1 MTPSADK
8 PKWIWLAADR
18 HRVDDYLRLRR
29 VFFLRNK
36 PARARLRITAFSE
49 YLLYVNGRPVG
60 SGPAPSDFST
70 PLLDLYTETDLPL
83 VSGRNVLAVLAHNA
97 HVGLARRPRLPA
109 GFWLRLDVTY
119 PSGKTDSI
127 ITDRRWRAAR
137 AEDFSPRA
145 PRIFW
150 TTGFTEVRDTRCE
163 PRRWTTRRFSDRRWA
178 SADEVRLKGP
188 KGAPRPQP
196 RDRSTPR
203 PRETFTPPAR
213 IASTGR
219 IKGTPGATAIPF
231 EFTVLNP
238 MHGEFYAATFVRAPR
253 RQRTRLLF
261 DCDEAAA
268 VYVNNRLVLR
278 QGYSETFVHWL
289 QWDEHDDYAGIHR
302 GQGCRAQAGAVD
314 LHPGWNSLGVI
325 IYDPGISWGFA
336 LRIEDARTGKPLRL
350 AFSPDSKT
358 GGLAHWHIIWDQL
371 CPCGNG
377 ALPDTPAPNARTFPD
392 PAYQLAWERHV
403 RTRHAARG
411 AAALLAASPQKGRP
425 GSAGPRPRREA
436 GTPRPAGSTGREAW
450 RPDGLRLAD
459 SEFVVFDWAT
469 EVVGYL
475 ELDVAGPP
483 GAILDLAWAEGL
495 NAHGLPQ
502 PVRRGMRQVDRLIL
516 RGGRQTVRFFGRR
529 ALRYLE
535 VVARPGEGTIEI
547 FRLGIRAVRLID
559 DPPTLPQTT
568 DRALAA
574 AMTAIGRT
582 VSCCLQHTLEGSP
595 ARDAEQSIPAAFFL
609 DQAARLFLGRTDLGE
624 AALRAFAAD
633 QMTDGFF
640 RSAVPAGTSLA
651 VPDWNLLWV
660 LWLADHI
667 AWTGNRALAEDL
679 VPAMDKCLAWTAT
692 FRGPF
697 GLLENKPDRIPWWLF
712 VDLAPMEKHGEV
724 TAWQALYVHAL
735 RRAADL
741 ALWLGRKDA
750 AGRRRAEA
758 DAIAK
763 AARRRLWDPRRGLFV
778 DARLFDRTTPTAS
791 ASTNYYALYGGL
803 PSPAQADQMLARLW
817 RDGQTESADWGPQE
831 NPFVKY
837 FALEALLERGQADRA
852 LALIRSYWGAMAKAG
867 LATVPEM
874 FPLPPAEVAGARHP
888 AGEGPY
894 GGLPA
899 AVLCH
904 GWGVHPAALLARW
917 ILGVRPAGPG
927 FEPLLLAPMPGDLK
941 NISGR
946 VWTPKGEVE
955 VAIRRAGKRRR
966 IQITLPEDMPY
977 RLDRRRLDDRDEV
990 EIRGGRQTY

>member
-18 HRVDDYLRLRR
+18 HCVDDYLRLRR
-29 VFFLRNK
+29 VFFLRKK
-36 PARARLRITAFSE
+36 PARARLRVTAFSE
-49 YLLYVNGRPVG
+49 YLLYVNGRPIG

-70 PLLDLYTETDLPL
+70 PLLDVYTETDLPL
-83 VSGRNVLAVLAHNA
+83 VRGRNVLAVLAHNA

-150 TTGFTEVRDTRCE
+150 TAGFTEVRDTRRE
-163 PRRWTTRRFSDRRWA
+163 PRRWTAARFSDRRWA
-178 SADEVRLKGP
+178 PADEVRLKGP
-188 KGAPRPQP
+188 KGAPRPHP
-196 RDRSTPR
+196 RDRSTLR

-213 IASTGR
+213 LASTGR
-219 IKGTPGATAIPF
+219 VKELPGVTAIPF
-231 EFTVLNP
+231 EFTVLDP
-238 MHGEFYAATFVRAPR
+238 MHGEFYAASFLRAPR
-253 RQRTRLLF
+253 RQRARLLF

-278 QGYSETFVHWL
+278 QSYDETFVHWL
-289 QWDEHDDYAGIHR
+289 RPDEHDDYAGIHR
-302 GQGCRAQAGAVD
+302 GQGYRTEAGSVN
-314 LHPGWNSLGVI
+314 LEPGWNPLGIV
-325 IYDPGISWGFA
+325 IYDPGTSWGFA
-336 LRIEDARTGKPLRL
+336 LRLEDDRTGKPLRL
-350 AFSPDSKT
+350 AFSPDSKA
-358 GGLAHWHIIWDQL
+358 GSLAHWHIVWEQL
-371 CPCGNG
+371 CPCSNG
-377 ALPDTPAPNARTFPD
+377 SLPDTPAPNARTFPD

-403 RTRHAARG
+403 RTRRADRG
-411 AAALLAASPQKGRP
+411 APTLLAGSPRKGRP
-425 GSAGPRPRREA
+425 GSAGTRLRREA
-436 GTPRPAGSTGREAW
+436 GTPRP
-450 RPDGLRLAD
+450 DGLRLAD
-459 SEFVVFDWAT
+459 GEFVVFDWAT
-469 EVVGYL
+469 EVVGFI

-502 PVRRGMRQVDRLIL
+502 PVRRGMRQVDRLVL
-516 RGGRQTVRFFGRR
+516 RGGRQTVRFFNRR

-535 VVARPGEGTIEI
+535 LVARPGFARAEPGEGAIEI
-547 FRLGIRAVRLID
+547 FRLGVRAASPAA
-559 DPPTLPQTT
+559 DPPTLPETS
-568 DRALAA
+568 DRPLAA
-574 AMTAIGRT
+574 AMTLIGRT
-582 VSCCLQHTLEGSP
+582 LSCCLQHTLEGSP

-640 RSAVPAGTSLA
+640 RSAVPAGTRLV

-679 VPAMDKCLAWTAT
+679 IPTVEKCLAWTAS
-692 FRGPF
+692 FCGPF
-697 GLLENKPDRIPWWLF
+697 GLLENKPDRVPWWLF
-712 VDLAPMEKHGEV
+712 VDLAPMEKRGEV
-724 TAWQALYVHAL
+724 TAWQALYVRAL

-741 ALWLGRKDA
+741 ADWLGHKDA
-750 AGRRRAEA
+750 AERWRADA

-763 AARRRLWDPRRGLFV
+763 AARRRLWDARRHLFV
-778 DARLFDRTTPTAS
+778 DARLFDHATPTAS
-791 ASTNYYALYGGL
+791 AATNYYALYGGL
-803 PSPAQADQMLARLW
+803 PMPAQADEMLARLW
-817 RDGQTESADWGPQE
+817 RGRTPSADWGPQE
-831 NPFVKY
+831 NPFTKY
-837 FALEALLERGQADRA
+837 FALETLLERSQVGRA
-852 LALIRSYWGAMAKAG
+852 LALIRSYWGAMTEAG

-874 FPLPPAEVAGARHP
+874 FPLPPAEVAGARRP

-894 GGLPA
+894 GGPLP

-904 GWGVHPAALLARW
+904 GWGVHPAALLAQW
-917 ILGVRPAGPG
+917 ILGIRPAGPG

-941 NISGR
+941 NIRGR
-946 VWTPKGEVE
+946 VWTPKGPVQ
-955 VAIRRAGKRRR
+955 VSIRRSGPRRKVLA
-966 IQITLPEDMPY
+966 ILPEGMPY

-990 EIRGGRQTY
+990 EIRGGRQA